1 MRFHFF
7 NSAVIATLK
16 MDYWLEPTKPRPILL
31 TGSRSANFPRARRL
45 LLYLKEY
52 LNLVH
57 QTIPCKE
64 TYCFIDISG
73 AQEQVSKTHSDVN
86 YSVRRKQTQWN
97 ESNQEGQRTGLGG
110 SCYKHCWVVWSAFD
124 RCTQVLCWLHSPLY
138 TIHIILD

>member
-1 MRFHFF
+1 MRLHFF
-7 NSAVIATLK
+7 NSAVIANLK

-31 TGSRSANFPRARRL
+31 TGSRSANFPRARGL
-45 LLYLKEY
+45 FLYLKQY

-73 AQEQVSKTHSDVN
+73 AQEQVSKTHGDVN

-97 ESNQEGQRTGLGG
+97 ESNQEGQRTGLGS

-124 RCTQVLCWLHSPLY
+124 RYTQVLCWLYSPLY
-138 TIHIILD
+138 TIHLILD